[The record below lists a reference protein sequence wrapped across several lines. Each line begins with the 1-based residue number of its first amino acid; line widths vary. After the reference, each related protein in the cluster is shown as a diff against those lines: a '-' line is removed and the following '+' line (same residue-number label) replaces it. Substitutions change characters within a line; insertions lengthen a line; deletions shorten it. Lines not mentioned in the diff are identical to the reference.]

1 MEDTADSGT
10 SGTIA
15 LTALSVAS
23 AALSVSSLRDGVTL
37 YQDIQI
43 TRIDGEAPAS
53 GGGGGAGAPVTDTT
67 IEGIGTATT
76 FTRIAGPIQVR
87 VGRSGERSHEHKS
100 EVECVMRAS
109 SGVSCLT
116 KK

>member
-67 IEGIGTATT
+67 IEGIGPATT
-76 FTRIAGPIQVR
+76 FTRIAGPIKVT
-87 VGRSGERSHEHKS
+87 VGT
-100 EVECVMRAS
+100 
-109 SGVSCLT
+109 SGVVERAMPPSYPVT
-116 KK
+116 VGDAVITAPP

>member
-43 TRIDGEAPAS
+43 TRIYGAAPAS

-67 IEGIGTATT
+67 IEGLGTATT
-76 FTRIAGPIQVR
+76 VTRSAGPITVTEIGRASCRVR
-87 VGRSGERSHEHKS
+87 VCKY
-100 EVECVMRAS
+100 
-109 SGVSCLT
+109 VSISVLDVT
-116 KK
+116 LQ